1 MHIAE
6 GIMQTLF
13 GFSFLA
19 NAEMFIPIIA
29 IVMVF
34 GIPITAIVTEY
45 FQKRNKARIIEK
57 AIENNLPI
65 ENLALDDEPRKRLP
79 YRSGMVMVAIG
90 IGVLI
95 FGFAM
100 AWALGVSGEEDPEI
114 MRAVFGAGGAIVLL
128 IGVALLVNDK
138 MNYDRFLNG
147 NGKGK

>member
-13 GFSFLA
+13 GFTFLA
-19 NAEMFIPIIA
+19 DAEMFIPMIA

-45 FQKRNKARIIEK
+45 FQKRNKARIFEK

-65 ENLALDDEPRKRLP
+65 ENLTLDDEPRKRLP
-79 YRSGMVMVAIG
+79 YRSGMVMVATG

-100 AWALGVSGEEDPEI
+100 AWAMAESGEEDAHI

-147 NGKGK
+147 NGKNK